1 MTPGEYPEYSKELII
16 EFDELMGTA
25 SAQSNVQKV
34 EELFDNFGKTMDTII
49 KAAREGV
56 RSCVDASFPPS

>member
-34 EELFDNFGKTMDTII
+34 KELFDNFGKTMDYHTGIV
-49 KAAREGV
+49 AVTAFFL
-56 RSCVDASFPPS
+56 ST